1 MDFMSPEFL
10 TVAMFVTLILAI
22 MLGHP
27 LAFTLAAVAT
37 LFGLIDNGWNIAA
50 VFDIYA
56 NNTWGLMNNYTLVAI
71 PLFILMAQLLDRSQV
86 AEKLF
91 EALYVVMG
99 GIRGGLGLAVVV
111 VCTVFAATTGIIG
124 ASVVAMGLLAAPA
137 LLNKGYQKELTTGI
151 ICSAGTLGILIPPS
165 IMLVIYGGL
174 TGMKETSVG
183 QLFAGAIIPGIVLAS
198 LYFLYIFIRCQINP
212 DLGPPI
218 SKEESKKYSASKKWS
233 MTLKSLVPP
242 MALILTVMGTILA
255 GVATP
260 TEAAALGAVG
270 AGVLAA
276 FNRSLNWD
284 VIYNSCVQTLTISCM
299 VMMLFIGGKFFST
312 VFLSMGGGDVVA
324 DLLVGGSLSPN
335 QALLVMMAIIF
346 IMGMFID
353 WAAILLVTVPI
364 FMPIAMEL
372 EFNPLWFSMLIC
384 VNLQTSFLTPPFGYA
399 LFYLL
404 GVAPKG
410 VTINHIYKGILPF
423 VGLQVF
429 GLLLLYYFPI
439 LITWLPGVFFGQP

>member
-10 TVAMFVTLILAI
+10 TVAMFVALIACI
-22 MLGHP
+22 MLGLP

-37 LFGLIDNGWNIAA
+37 LFGLIDNGFNALSL
-50 VFDIYA
+50 FDLYA
-56 NNTWGLMNNYTLVAI
+56 NNCWGLMNNYTLVAI
-71 PLFILMAQLLDRSQV
+71 PLFILMAQLLDRSKV

-99 GIRGGLGLAVVV
+99 RVKGGLGLAVVV

-137 LLNKGYQKELTTGI
+137 LLSKGYQKELTTGI
-151 ICSAGTLGILIPPS
+151 ICSSGTLGILIPPS
-165 IMLVIYGGL
+165 IMLVVYGGL

-183 QLFAGAIIPGIVLAS
+183 QLFAGAIVPGVMLAS
-198 LYFLYIFIRCQINP
+198 LYFIYIFIRCVLNP
-212 DLGPPI
+212 SLGPTI
-218 SKEESKKYSASKKWS
+218 SEEEANKYSTAQKWS

-260 TEAAALGAVG
+260 TEAAALGAMG
-270 AGVLAA
+270 SGVLALL
-276 FNRSLNWD
+276 NRALSIQ
-284 VIYNSCVQTLTISCM
+284 VIYDSCVSTLKISCM

-324 DLLVGGSLSPN
+324 DLLIGGSLSPN
-335 QALLVMMAIIF
+335 MALFVMMGIVF
-346 IMGMFID
+346 LMGMFID

-372 EFNPLWFSMLIC
+372 DFNPLWFSMLIC

-404 GVAPKG
+404 GVAPEG
-410 VTINHIYKGILPF
+410 VKMTHIYKGILPF
-423 VGLQVF
+423 VGLQII
-429 GLLLLYYFPI
+429 GLVLIFMFPEI
-439 LITWLPGVFFGQP
+439 VTWLPSMFFGS

>member
-10 TVAMFVTLILAI
+10 TVAMFVVLIACI
-22 MLGHP
+22 MLGLP

-37 LFGLIDNGWNIAA
+37 LFGLIDNGFN
-50 VFDIYA
+50 VLGMFDIFA
-56 NNTWGLMNNYTLVAI
+56 NNCWGLMNNYTLVAI
-71 PLFILMAQLLDRSQV
+71 PLFILMAQLLDRSKV

-99 GIRGGLGLAVVV
+99 RVRGGLGLAVVV

-137 LLNKGYQKELTTGI
+137 LLSKGYQKELTTGI

-165 IMLVIYGGL
+165 IMLVVYGGL

-183 QLFAGAIIPGIVLAS
+183 QLFAGAIMPGIMLAS
-198 LYFLYIFIRCQINP
+198 LYFIYIFARCVINP
-212 DLGPPI
+212 SLGPTI
-218 SKEESKKYSASKKWS
+218 SEEEASKYSAAQKWS
-233 MTLKSLVPP
+233 MTLKSLIPP

-260 TEAAALGAVG
+260 TEAAALGAMG
-270 AGVLAA
+270 SGVLALL
-276 FNRSLNWD
+276 NRALNLQ
-284 VIYNSCVQTLTISCM
+284 VIYDSCVSTLKISCM

-324 DLLVGGSLSPN
+324 DLLIGGSLSPN
-335 QALLVMMAIIF
+335 MALFFMMAIVF
-346 IMGMFID
+346 LMGMFID

-372 EFNPLWFSMLIC
+372 DFNPLWFSMLIC

-404 GVAPKG
+404 GVAPEG
-410 VTINHIYKGILPF
+410 VKMTHIYKGILPF
-423 VGLQVF
+423 VGLQII
-429 GLLLLYYFPI
+429 GLVLIFMFPEI
-439 LITWLPGVFFGQP
+439 VTWLPSVFFGQ

>member
-10 TVAMFVTLILAI
+10 TVAMFVVLIVSI
-22 MLGHP
+22 CLGLP

-37 LFGLIDNGWNIAA
+37 WFGLIDNGFD
-50 VFDIYA
+50 VGGLFDIFA

-71 PLFILMAQLLDRSQV
+71 PLFILMAQLLDRSKV

-99 GIRGGLGLAVVV
+99 KVKGGLGLAVVV

-137 LLNKGYQKELTTGI
+137 LLSKGYQKELTTGI

-165 IMLVIYGGL
+165 IMLVVYGGL

-183 QLFAGAIIPGIVLAS
+183 QLFAGAIMPGILLAA
-198 LYFLYIFIRCQINP
+198 LYFLYIFVRCAINP
-212 DLGPPI
+212 SLGPTI
-218 SKEESKKYSASKKWS
+218 SDEEASKYSAGQKWS
-233 MTLKSLVPP
+233 MTLKSLLPP
-242 MALILTVMGTILA
+242 IGLILTVMGTILA

-270 AGVLAA
+270 SAVLAL
-276 FNRSLNWD
+276 FNRALTVS
-284 VIYNSCVQTLTISCM
+284 VIYESCVSTLKISCM

-335 QALLVMMAIIF
+335 MALLVMMGIIF
-346 IMGMFID
+346 FMGMFID

-372 EFNPLWFSMLIC
+372 EFNPLWFSMLVC

-404 GVAPKG
+404 GVAPPEIKM
-410 VTINHIYKGILPF
+410 THIYRGIIPF
-423 VGLQVF
+423 VAIQIV
-429 GLLLLYYFPI
+429 GLLLIYYFPI
-439 LITWLPGVFFGQP
+439 IVTWLPSIFFGS